1 MNQGPSSYQLNAQ
14 TAVLPSMSVLCVGVG
29 VSMVV
34 SVGVSMGVGLG
45 VVDCGHGGGRPQ
57 NL

>member
-1 MNQGPSSYQLNAQ
+1 M
-14 TAVLPSMSVLCVGVG
+14 GVG